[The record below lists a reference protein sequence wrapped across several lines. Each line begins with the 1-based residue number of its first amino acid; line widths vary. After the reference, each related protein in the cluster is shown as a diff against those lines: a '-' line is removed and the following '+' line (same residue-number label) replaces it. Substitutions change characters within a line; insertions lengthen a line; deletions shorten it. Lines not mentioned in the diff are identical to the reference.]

1 MVAYDKPEIDFSQF
15 PESDGEPMAETSA
28 NVVQMV
34 DLIYALR
41 TLLIAQQRMPATVS
55 GNQFVYYNPL
65 SGRDNISPDVYVVF
79 DSTVMGPAKWQT
91 WVEGK
96 FPDIVFEI
104 TSPSTEQQDLSDE
117 PGGKRRLYARL
128 GAREYYIYDPQLE
141 MVPPFQG
148 FSLRDGRMEPL
159 PILPSGGIS
168 SPLLETELRPMTM
181 AATQRHMGGAWLRV
195 IDPWSGQPIAVSDEE
210 HDALEV
216 TQEQLT
222 ETREELTETREE
234 LTEAREELTAEA
246 RTRIAAEARAAR
258 AEAAL
263 QALLAEQARRQDSTG
278 GE

>member
-15 PESDGEPMAETSA
+15 PESDGEPMAETTA
-28 NVVQMV
+28 DMIQMV

-41 TLLIAQQRMPATVS
+41 TLLNKQQRGPVTVS

-65 SGRDNISPDVYVVF
+65 NGRDNISPDVYVVF
-79 DSTVMGPAKWQT
+79 DSTVMGPARWRT

-104 TSPSTEQQDLSDE
+104 TSPTTQDQDLSDG
-117 PGGKRRLYARL
+117 PKGKRRLYAEL

-148 FSLRDGRMEPL
+148 FSLRGGRMEPL
-159 PILPSGGIS
+159 PALPSGGIS
-168 SPLLETELRPMTM
+168 SPLLETELRPMPM
-181 AATQRHMGGAWLRV
+181 AATQRHMGGTWLRV
-195 IDPWSGQPIAVSDEE
+195 IDPWSGQPISVSDEE
-210 HDALEV
+210 HDALEA

-222 ETREELTETREE
+222 EAREELTETREE
-234 LTEAREELTAEA
+234 LTAEA
-246 RTRIAAEARAAR
+246 RARVAAEERAAR
-258 AEAAL
+258 AEASL
-263 QALLAEQARRQDSTG
+263 QALLAEQAWRQASTE

>member
-1 MVAYDKPEIDFSQF
+1 MVAHDKPEIDFSQF

-65 SGRDNISPDVYVVF
+65 NGRDNISPDVYVVF
-79 DSTVMGPAKWQT
+79 DSTVMGPARWQT

-104 TSPSTEQQDLSDE
+104 TSPSTEQQDLSNG
-117 PGGKRRLYARL
+117 PRGKRRLYAQL
-128 GAREYYIYDPQLE
+128 GAREYYIYDPQLA
-141 MVPPFQG
+141 MAPPFRG

-168 SPLLETELRPMTM
+168 SPLLETELRPMPM
-181 AATQRHMGGAWLRV
+181 AATQRHMGGTWLRV
-195 IDPWSGQPIAVSDEE
+195 IDPRSGQPIPVSDEE
-210 HDALEV
+210 LDALEA

-222 ETREELTETREE
+222 EAREELTETREE
-234 LTEAREELTAEA
+234 LTAEA
-246 RTRIAAEARAAR
+246 RARVAAEERAAR

-263 QALLAEQARRQDSTG
+263 QALLAEQARRQSPTE